1 MVEKAPMK
9 SQNLNTR
16 IFTYSCLRE
25 KVFKTD
31 FFIVLA
37 TGKKNYIS
45 TTFVV
50 NMLI

>member
-16 IFTYSCLRE
+16 TLMHSCLRE
-25 KVFKTD
+25 KVFKAD

-37 TGKKNYIS
+37 TGKKDYIS